1 VANQHVFEEHS
12 YELPMRWADLD
23 SLNHVNNVVYL
34 DYAAESRAI
43 LIEDGIVGADERVQR
58 IAVDFLRPLLLSMRP
73 VRVTST
79 REGDELIQEIT
90 SGDTDTVF
98 ARVTTVFGPP
108 VDVERG
114 TATFEP
120 FLLRLRR
127 SDVDATGVASLT
139 QAFEFFQEARII
151 LFSSLRTDGSGA
163 SRFVV
168 GHVDITFG
176 EPIPWRRE
184 PYPVTS
190 WISRIGDS
198 SIHIEAEIAEEGR
211 LYAHARSVLVGFDM
225 AAQTSRKLEDHEKKL
240 LSEFI
245 PER

>member
-1 VANQHVFEEHS
+1 
-12 YELPMRWADLD
+12 MRWADLD
-23 SLNHVNNVVYL
+23 SLNHVNNVVYI

-43 LIEDGIVGADERVQR
+43 LIEDGVVGTDERVQR
-58 IAVDFLRPLLLSMRP
+58 IAVDFLRPLLLSRQP
-73 VRVTST
+73 VQVTSS
-79 REGDELIQEIT
+79 REGDELVQEII
-90 SGDTDTVF
+90 SGDPDTVY
-98 ARVTTVFGPP
+98 ARITTVFGPA

-114 TATFEP
+114 KATFDP
-120 FLLRLRR
+120 YPLRLRH

-139 QAFEFFQEARII
+139 KAFEFFQEARIV
-151 LFSSLRTDGSGA
+151 LFTSIRRDGSGA

-168 GHVDITFG
+168 GHVDVTFG

-198 SIHIEAEIAEEGR
+198 SIHIEAEIAEGDR

-225 AAQTSRKLEDHEKKL
+225 TTQASRKLEDHEKKL

-245 PER
+245 PSS